1 MPLEIST
8 IAYPPLSLSLSFL
21 LRFICNFLE
30 KRIGSGKGVREMRST
45 FVPFI
50 YKCIRRINM
59 CANTLGGAWK
69 LKPAR
74 PARSRNLTQPAQPLA
89 ARYKQK
95 RNERDKP
102 TFSLSRSLSNTLYR
116 TLQEW
121 SALERKKKRNG
132 NM

>member
-1 MPLEIST
+1 MCEHT
-8 IAYPPLSLSLSFL
+8 
-21 LRFICNFLE
+21 LR
-30 KRIGSGKGVREMRST
+30 
-45 FVPFI
+45 
-50 YKCIRRINM
+50 
-59 CANTLGGAWK
+59 GAWK

-116 TLQEW
+116 EIGIKIGTLWKED
-121 SALERKKKRNG
+121 EGRKDAREEIG
-132 NM
+132 EPRRG

>member
-1 MPLEIST
+1 
-8 IAYPPLSLSLSFL
+8 
-21 LRFICNFLE
+21 
-30 KRIGSGKGVREMRST
+30 MRST
-45 FVPFI
+45 FVPFV

-59 CANTLGGAWK
+59 CANMLGGAWK

-121 SALERKKKRNG
+121 SALEKKKKETVTREEIGEPEPSCRTLKINRHGERNKSAAFSVHREA
-132 NM
+132 

>member
-1 MPLEIST
+1 MHP
-8 IAYPPLSLSLSFL
+8 Y
-21 LRFICNFLE
+21 
-30 KRIGSGKGVREMRST
+30 
-45 FVPFI
+45 
-50 YKCIRRINM
+50 NM

-121 SALERKKKRNG
+121 SALEKKKKKKEKMTCEEIGEPEPSCRTLKINRHGERNKSQRFQCIVKREDIKLKRPRSILKRC
-132 NM
+132 